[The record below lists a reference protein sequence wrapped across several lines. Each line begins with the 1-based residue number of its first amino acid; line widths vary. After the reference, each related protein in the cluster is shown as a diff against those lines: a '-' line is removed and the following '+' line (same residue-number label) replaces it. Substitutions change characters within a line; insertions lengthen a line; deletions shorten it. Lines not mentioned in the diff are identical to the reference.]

1 MAEISSLINR
11 VYDSNGAPS
20 TQAFYGP
27 YQTNDLQVA
36 IDQVAN
42 GWTNSQLGGFPN
54 VPKGFKF
61 GVIDENNKFTEYI
74 YCGSGNQISRDTVKA
89 CAGEG
94 FTGGGG
100 GTGGGST
107 VLVSPVI
114 TDNDATLL
122 ANITVEG
129 TQYAIKAPSSGSVSI
144 DSLPDSNSIDAGYD
158 TGANGLLNR
167 APNMKCFADLAL
179 RVLQLETQLA
189 GLRFA
194 VSDDNNSNSGS

>member
-1 MAEISSLINR
+1 MAAISSLINK

-27 YQTNDLQVA
+27 YQTDDLQVA
-36 IDQVAN
+36 IDQVVT
-42 GWTNSQLGGFPN
+42 GWTSDQLGGFTA

-61 GVIDENNKFTEYI
+61 GVVDSNNKFTEYV
-74 YCGSGNQISRDTVKA
+74 YYGNGPISTSTVKA
-89 CAGEG
+89 CAGDK

-114 TDNDATLL
+114 TDNDATIL
-122 ANITVEG
+122 ANITVDG
-129 TQYAIKAPSSGSVSI
+129 TEYAIKAPSSGSVSI
-144 DSLPDSNSIDAGYD
+144 DSLPDSNAIDAGYD
-158 TGANGLLNR
+158 TGANGLTSK

-194 VSDDNNSNSGS
+194 ITDDNNSNSGS